1 MSGPGYFSFAGLFLA
16 PIMFYLRFP
25 ELKMQEIFFRRR
37 PSPESKMAPGLAQ
50 ETNSSNCAR
59 ESQFAAIF
67 RWRVGPLGVHRG
79 LGVPYGGLVVV
90 VTVKYEDL

>member
-1 MSGPGYFSFAGLFLA
+1 MQKFFFGAG
-16 PIMFYLRFP
+16 
-25 ELKMQEIFFRRR
+25 RRLNPKWR
-37 PSPESKMAPGLAQ
+37 PVWHQ

-90 VTVKYEDL
+90 VTVKYGDL

>member
-1 MSGPGYFSFAGLFLA
+1 MH
-16 PIMFYLRFP
+16 
-25 ELKMQEIFFRRR
+25 EIFFGAGRRLNPKWR
-37 PSPESKMAPGLAQ
+37 PVWHQ
-50 ETNSSNCAR
+50 ETNYSNCAR